1 MTDEALAVEIVRM
14 VQGSANPM
22 MRTEAYCQLIKQLRN
37 NPNAQSVSLVVSD
50 WWNDQKGWDLMAVFI
65 NWFLP
70 EDAFVNYLIVFLWEN
85 APDSDKL
92 SLLIP
97 MTRRFVKLLN
107 NSYYSNKY
115 RRDSTFLNGL
125 RSPPS
130 QPSHIRDFLVEFTA
144 NTRRFSIESAFV
156 PKATQPSAEG
166 RRPSVERRPTIN
178 TSAPART
185 SVGHTMQGSP
195 RLSGYNTS
203 RLSAYSGIQGSPRA
217 SAYNTLQGSP
227 RTSTYN
233 TLQGSPRAS
242 AYNTLQ
248 GSPRTST
255 YNTLQGSPRSSSYNT
270 LQSPSRPSAYS
281 TQRGSPRASAYAQH
295 GSPRASAYSTQHG
308 SPRAS
313 AYSTLHSPAN
323 GNATLQRSNSPR
335 PSAYTIHSPAR
346 SSSPHPTVSSSTSA
360 SRPQVPTQ
368 APPPPP
374 SRKEMALVLYDISI
388 SINPN
393 VLECREGDQIVI
405 EEDFGDWLRATKDG
419 REGFV
424 PYNYVQRMKWGVCW
438 EYKGVLSLRLQ
449 R

>member
-1 MTDEALAVEIVRM
+1 
-14 VQGSANPM
+14 
-22 MRTEAYCQLIKQLRN
+22 
-37 NPNAQSVSLVVSD
+37 
-50 WWNDQKGWDLMAVFI
+50 MAVFI

-70 EDAFVNYLIVFLWEN
+70 EDAFVIYLIVFLWEN
-85 APDSDKL
+85 APDSDKFA
-92 SLLIP
+92 LLLCG
-97 MTRRFVKLLN
+97 TCRFVKLLN

-130 QPSHIRDFLVEFTA
+130 QPSHIREFLSEFTA
-144 NTRRFSIESAFV
+144 NTHRFSIESAFV
-156 PKATQPSAEG
+156 PKATQSSAEG

-178 TSAPART
+178 TSRLSGYST
-185 SVGHTMQGSP
+185 LQGSRISTYSGVQGSP
-195 RLSGYNTS
+195 RA
-203 RLSAYSGIQGSPRA
+203 SAYTTLQGSPRA

-227 RTSTYN
+227 RASAYN

-281 TQRGSPRASAYAQH
+281 TQRGSPRASAYTQH

-313 AYSTLHSPAN
+313 AYSTLHSSAS

-335 PSAYTIHSPAR
+335 PSAYTIHSPTR
-346 SSSPHPTVSSSTSA
+346 SSSPHPAVMTSGATA

-374 SRKEMALVLYDISI
+374 KRKEMALVLYDISI

-424 PYNYVQRMKWGVCW
+424 PYNYVQRMKWFLC
-438 EYKGVLSLRLQ
+438 
-449 R
+449 